1 MALIAQVMKGM
12 YQMRITTLLLKKC
25 YPGLLALCLGSALAI
40 MFSPA
45 IAQPESDP
53 YSPERIRSIAWSP
66 DGLRVALG
74 FDDGHLEVVDIF
86 EPNEPLI
93 WRSDMSNPSR
103 IIALAWSPDGRSLAA
118 GSGYPDSALR
128 VWDGFTGEELA
139 NYRGFGISVLTASWS
154 PDGRYLVSTT
164 AETEN
169 QNIGNA
175 IVVDME
181 TQDVIHLSVST
192 VSDLAWSPGGD
203 EVAFSHIVND
213 IVVRSASDWSIVAT
227 YSYGDHP
234 VRDNLFPMYINLEW
248 SPDGRFLAAG
258 RGDGQVLVWRVG
270 TAQPFLVL
278 SGSEYVGDDLALG
291 WIYALRFDEQQPY
304 LTSVAGDGLV
314 RTWNVETGTLIAEQ
328 RVAPNV
334 DAAFSPLGVRLAL
347 ASAASAETAGT
358 AAIVPAQTLDLTG
371 RAEVQIVVLPIFSTQ
386 IEQLHRRC
394 ADRVTRLQTG
404 APEQVEPVDDR
415 VLSRLCAAELNAV
428 MQADVM
434 QTSGH

>member
-1 MALIAQVMKGM
+1 
-12 YQMRITTLLLKKC
+12 
-25 YPGLLALCLGSALAI
+25 
-40 MFSPA
+40 
-45 IAQPESDP
+45 
-53 YSPERIRSIAWSP
+53 
-66 DGLRVALG
+66 
-74 FDDGHLEVVDIF
+74 
-86 EPNEPLI
+86 
-93 WRSDMSNPSR
+93 
-103 IIALAWSPDGRSLAA
+103 
-118 GSGYPDSALR
+118 
-128 VWDGFTGEELA
+128 
-139 NYRGFGISVLTASWS
+139 
-154 PDGRYLVSTT
+154 
-164 AETEN
+164 
-169 QNIGNA
+169 
-175 IVVDME
+175 
-181 TQDVIHLSVST
+181 
-192 VSDLAWSPGGD
+192 
-203 EVAFSHIVND
+203 
-213 IVVRSASDWSIVAT
+213 
-227 YSYGDHP
+227 
-234 VRDNLFPMYINLEW
+234 MYINLEW

-394 ADRVTRLQTG
+394 ADRVTGLQTG
-404 APEQVEPVDDR
+404 APERVEPVDDR